1 MDLHFI
7 DTNGNHFVVPDAP
20 ENYVHDGATLISS
33 PPSMD
38 HRWIDGEW
46 KVPPSPEPSTDP
58 ADYPLLPWQFKVMV
72 DVLDV
77 DAAIRA
83 AIEDIE
89 DVWQRA
95 VAMRRYTDATS
106 YEWSD
111 PLLQQIRAA
120 IGMSEE
126 DLASHWMVAKDLRS
140 T

>member
-1 MDLHFI
+1 M
-7 DTNGNHFVVPDAP
+7 
-20 ENYVHDGATLISS
+20 NYVDKLIHYLPGAAWYADGDTYEGIVWQDES
-33 PPSMD
+33 PQPSKSELD
-38 HRWIDGEW
+38 ALPW
-46 KVPPSPEPSTDP
+46 PPEPSTDP

-83 AIEDIE
+83 AIDDIE

-95 VAMRRYTDATS
+95 VAMRRYTDATA

-120 IGMSEE
+120 IGMSEQ

-140 T
+140 A